1 MDLELIL
8 CLTGNLFGIYIIS
21 RFFALFFEKQGSN
34 QRKWFRFVCYS
45 FYYIFNSLASLYF
58 FWPPVLILS
67 TNVIGCLLV
76 SWSYKGKWK
85 HRIRAVLL
93 IVAMSVVCEDV
104 VYYYFSNLHIKH
116 LTLIVILSSNLL
128 YFMLALLLQKVVE
141 LRHGEEIAFLEWIVV
156 IIVPVCSLL
165 VSIVALDDCKDELSI
180 VVGGISMIVM
190 TVFLFVLLDRIQHM
204 HRNQLDLALLEQ
216 QNQAY
221 ESQMKLMRDSEE
233 RVTALR
239 HDLKNHFLVLNQLAE
254 QSQCTEVTQYI
265 HRLMPLISPR
275 EKIVS
280 TGNPVID
287 GFLNLKLNEAATYG
301 AKIDTEINISSN
313 LPIAPKE
320 ISIVLGNLLDN
331 AIRALK
337 ECESHSFLAIIM
349 RQEPGILFIEIKNSH
364 NGRIHRVG
372 NMFKTTKEQKKGH
385 GIGLKNVQRV
395 VEEYHGQMEINNTE
409 ESFFVKLVMFI

>member
-1 MDLELIL
+1 M
-8 CLTGNLFGIYIIS
+8 
-21 RFFALFFEKQGSN
+21 
-34 QRKWFRFVCYS
+34 
-45 FYYIFNSLASLYF
+45 
-58 FWPPVLILS
+58 ILS

-190 TVFLFVLLDRIQHM
+190 NVFLFVLLDRIQHM